1 MLKRNLYFLLIL
13 SLLGCSSV
21 DKQIMRDLSQIKEN
35 GRLTAITGYSAT
47 SYFIYRGQP
56 MGYEYELLERL
67 ADHLGVEIE
76 IRIAKDMDQIFDML
90 NTGQGDIIAHSMAV
104 TKQRTKRVA
113 FTKPH
118 LNVSMALVQRKPDKW
133 RKMKLHEIE
142 KRLIRNPIDLI
153 GKKVHV
159 RRESSYYARLHNLSE
174 EIGGDVEIIES
185 PGKLSTDELIQ
196 QVANGKIAYTIADE
210 NIALINQAYYSNIDT
225 KTKISLPQQ
234 ISWVVRK
241 NSPQLLEAVNTWI
254 DSMKN
259 RTEYYVIYN
268 KYFKNRTAFRER
280 AKSEYFSAV
289 GGGIS
294 SYDSTIQAQAQR
306 LNWDWR
312 LLASQIFQESQFDSH
327 AKSWSGAVGLM
338 QLMPRTA
345 AEFGAKNLYDPLE
358 SIEVGVNY
366 LIWLDDYWKDEISDS
381 VERLKFILGSYN
393 VGYNHIADARRL
405 AEKNGK
411 EPDIWDGN
419 IAECLLMKSKKEY
432 FNDEVVK
439 FGYCRGE
446 EPVKYVAEIEE
457 RYEHY
462 LKLLE

>member
-1 MLKRNLYFLLIL
+1 
-13 SLLGCSSV
+13 
-21 DKQIMRDLSQIKEN
+21 
-35 GRLTAITGYSAT
+35 
-47 SYFIYRGQP
+47 
-56 MGYEYELLERL
+56 
-67 ADHLGVEIE
+67 
-76 IRIAKDMDQIFDML
+76 
-90 NTGQGDIIAHSMAV
+90 
-104 TKQRTKRVA
+104 
-113 FTKPH
+113 
-118 LNVSMALVQRKPDKW
+118 
-133 RKMKLHEIE
+133 
-142 KRLIRNPIDLI
+142 
-153 GKKVHV
+153 
-159 RRESSYYARLHNLSE
+159 
-174 EIGGDVEIIES
+174 VEIIES

-241 NSPQLLEAVNTWI
+241 NSPQLLEAINTWI